1 MFEEQLWIGWSG
13 VWWGLEELERSR
25 WQREV
30 VDGAVTRV
38 LWGNCTIY
46 LVHTYSLGNKEPS
59 WHSGNDEGEGW
70 WWWWWWCWMAGQWA
84 GRIVTRAG
92 MCPLKPVLYMEQ
104 CKLWCNLLQ
113 YPCNIC
119 VAFMQYLCIVS
130 AISCAIFLQYV
141 CFLSWC
147 SFYFLISYGKEE
159 PYFSEVYFPSAL
171 CSSSC
176 VKFCPILWGL
186 LQMES
191 VLRPSCWSTLLD
203 FRSSMIPFNNL
214 SHCLAR
220 AKCIRCACGQRVRRR
235 PLNTEQCIGQCGAGA
250 AVSGHWS
257 AGWDWEGRGGQLD
270 SGQRTRHCFASLPSL
285 AVQ

>member
-1 MFEEQLWIGWSG
+1 MRTNKIQNSLSVSHPQMSGKDQCATNHIALCNVRGTAVDRVEWSVMGVGGTGEESLAARSGGWC
-13 VWWGLEELERSR
+13 RNTC
-25 WQREV
+25 
-30 VDGAVTRV
+30 AVRKLHHV
-38 LWGNCTIY
+38 Y
-46 LVHTYSLGNKEPS
+46 LAHTYSLGNKEPS

-159 PYFSEVYFPSAL
+159 PYFSKFIFPLPCVPPLVWNSVQF
-171 CSSSC
+171 CRDCCKWIVSC
-176 VKFCPILWGL
+176 VQPVDPHF
-186 LQMES
+186 
-191 VLRPSCWSTLLD
+191 
-203 FRSSMIPFNNL
+203 
-214 SHCLAR
+214 
-220 AKCIRCACGQRVRRR
+220 
-235 PLNTEQCIGQCGAGA
+235 
-250 AVSGHWS
+250 
-257 AGWDWEGRGGQLD
+257 
-270 SGQRTRHCFASLPSL
+270 
-285 AVQ
+285 